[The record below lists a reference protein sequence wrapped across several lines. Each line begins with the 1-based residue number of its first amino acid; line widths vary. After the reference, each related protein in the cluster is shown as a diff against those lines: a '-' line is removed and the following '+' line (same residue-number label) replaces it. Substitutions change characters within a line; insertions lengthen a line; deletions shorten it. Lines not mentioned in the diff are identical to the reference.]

1 MVSRKYETWE
11 EFFDDVDVMCSN
23 AMEYNEDGSEVYQD
37 AQHIKVS
44 TTMEMLC
51 MWRSLAGC
59 SSSPR

>member
-1 MVSRKYETWE
+1 MSRKYETWE

-44 TTMEMLC
+44 TAM
-51 MWRSLAGC
+51 RSLC
-59 SSSPR
+59 RWNDLTWCERSPR